1 MKDRNQKGRCIIYS
15 RFSPRKNADTCES
28 CETQIAMC
36 EQYAHVK
43 GWEIVQTFADKDVSG
58 DDELRPLL
66 WQAVDALRKG
76 DVLLCWKRD
85 RLARDLYLMC
95 AIRRAV
101 KKHGGIIHTVEQGE
115 MGTEPEDVF
124 RDQIIDAVAELE
136 RKLISART
144 RAAMLQHQRDGRRM
158 SHNLPYGWKQDQED
172 DKRMVMDEAQHKV
185 INEIVAKR
193 DSGESYRS
201 IANYLNR
208 KGGTK
213 ATPWTATGVMR
224 VYKRENL

>member
-1 MKDRNQKGRCIIYS
+1 MRQQQRCVIYS

-28 CETQIAMC
+28 CETQIALC
-36 EQYAHVK
+36 EEYAFKK
-43 GWEIVQTFADKDVSG
+43 GWEIVQTFSDKDVSG
-58 DDELRPLL
+58 ADELRPLL
-66 WQAVDALRKG
+66 WQAVDSLRKG

-144 RAAMLQHQRDGRRM
+144 RASMLQHQREGRRM
-158 SHNLPYGWKQDQED
+158 SHDLPYGWKQDPAD
-172 DKRMVMDEAQHKV
+172 KKRMLMDDLQQKV
-185 INEIVAKR
+185 ISEIVAKR
-193 DSGESYRS
+193 DAGESYRS
-201 IANYLNR
+201 IADALNR

-213 ATPWTATGVMR
+213 VTPWTSTGVMR
-224 VYKRENL
+224 VYKREKM

>member
-1 MKDRNQKGRCIIYS
+1 MIKQNQKGRCVIYS
-15 RFSPRKNADTCES
+15 RFSPRKNAETCES

-36 EQYAHVK
+36 EQYAHGK

-58 DDELRPLL
+58 ADELRPLL

-144 RAAMLQHQRDGRRM
+144 RAAMLQHQREGRRM
-158 SHNLPYGWKQDQED
+158 SHDLPYGWIVDPND
-172 DKRMVMDEAQHKV
+172 SKRMIEDESQEKTIA
-185 INEIVAKR
+185 EILSMREDGKSYGAIAK
-193 DSGESYRS
+193 
-201 IANYLNR
+201 YLN
-208 KGGTK
+208 KNGGTK
-213 ATPWTATGVMR
+213 ATPWTSAGVWR
-224 VYKRENL
+224 VYRREIR